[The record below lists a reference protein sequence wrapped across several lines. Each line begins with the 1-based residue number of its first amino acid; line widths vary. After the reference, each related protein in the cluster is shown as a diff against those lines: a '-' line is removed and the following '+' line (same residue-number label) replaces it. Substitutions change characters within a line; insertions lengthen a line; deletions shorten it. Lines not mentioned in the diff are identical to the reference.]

1 MLKAIISLFGSLLL
15 FTIAYLL
22 AAGYPDIICLFYD
35 PLSEIAAFVICV
47 VSGTT
52 LAASAFND
60 IKTYWKS

>member
-15 FTIAYLL
+15 FKIAYLL
-22 AAGYPDIICLFYD
+22 GQGHPDIICLFYD
-35 PLSEIAAFVICV
+35 PVSEIAAFVICA